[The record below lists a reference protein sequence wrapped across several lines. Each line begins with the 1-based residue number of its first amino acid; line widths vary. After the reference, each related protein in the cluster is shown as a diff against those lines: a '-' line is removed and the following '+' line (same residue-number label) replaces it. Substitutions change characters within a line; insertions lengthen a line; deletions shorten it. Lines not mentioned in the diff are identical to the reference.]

1 MILDTNA
8 VSSLFTGNRALE
20 KVLADEDRHQLP
32 VIVVGEY
39 AFGLKRSRGQRSLQQ
54 LLTKLIGESDVL
66 EIDLGTANYYA
77 EIRGD
82 LQQRGEPIP
91 ENDLWIAALCLQ
103 HRRPLASRDR
113 HFDRISGLERTNW

>member
-1 MILDTNA
+1 M
-8 VSSLFTGNRALE
+8 
-20 KVLADEDRHQLP
+20 ADEDRHQLP

-39 AFGLKRSRGQRSLQQ
+39 TFGLKRSRGQQ
-54 LLTKLIGESDVL
+54 LLTSLISESDVL

-77 EIRGD
+77 EIRSD

-103 HRRPLASRDR
+103 HRRPLASRDQ
-113 HFDRISGLERTNW
+113 HFDRISRLERADW